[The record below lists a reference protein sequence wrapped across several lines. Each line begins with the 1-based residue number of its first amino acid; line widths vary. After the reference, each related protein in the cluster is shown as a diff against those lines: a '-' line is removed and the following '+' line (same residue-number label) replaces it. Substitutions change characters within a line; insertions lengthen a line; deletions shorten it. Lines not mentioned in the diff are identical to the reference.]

1 MRTYMSFLHAWLIRL
16 VCVCVCVHVAHS
28 LVRGRG
34 LGSGVK
40 DEAVGLQF
48 T

>member
-16 VCVCVCVHVAHS
+16 VCVCVHAAHS

-40 DEAVGLQF
+40 YEAVGLQF